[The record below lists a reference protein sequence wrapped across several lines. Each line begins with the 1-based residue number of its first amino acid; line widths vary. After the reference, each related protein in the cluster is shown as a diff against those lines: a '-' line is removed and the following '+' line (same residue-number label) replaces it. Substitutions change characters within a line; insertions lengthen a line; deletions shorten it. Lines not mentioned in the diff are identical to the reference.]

1 MKTSLFV
8 TFLAMKK
15 VKDIFLAFDPST
27 FDPELS
33 GLAFE
38 LKLIAIEFPSVI

>member
-1 MKTSLFV
+1 
-8 TFLAMKK
+8 MKK
-15 VKDIFLAFDPST
+15 VKDIFLA